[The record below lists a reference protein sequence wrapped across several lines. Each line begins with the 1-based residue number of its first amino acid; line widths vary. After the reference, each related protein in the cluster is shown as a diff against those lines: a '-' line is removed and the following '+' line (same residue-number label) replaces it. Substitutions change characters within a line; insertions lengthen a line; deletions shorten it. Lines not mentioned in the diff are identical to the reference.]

1 MTFWWLWLA
10 VLVTWIGRFVVP
22 LMSVFLTQDIGL
34 SAGTAG
40 LVVAMYGAG
49 GIVSTLLGGVLA
61 DRLGR
66 KRTLL
71 LSQVLTVLTVV
82 VVPLTSDPVPIAV
95 LLTLLGLVSGA
106 AHPAITTL
114 ITDLVP
120 AELRSRAFAYE
131 YWAVNLGY
139 AVGPALAG
147 LIAAHGYPL
156 LFWGEA
162 AVVAVAAVLVRAFVA
177 DTHPGA
183 PRPRRDGAAA
193 GEVAGSTAAVLAD
206 RTFVLF
212 TLLLLGYGLVYAQ
225 STTTLPVVMAE
236 QGFSPAQY
244 GLLLTV
250 NGLLLVALQLPTA
263 RLLAR
268 WPRSRVL
275 VVSVLVTGIGFGLQT
290 FATTWAWYAV
300 AAVVW
305 TLGEMGT
312 FPVSQSVA
320 ADLTDPRM
328 RGRYLGV
335 YAFGFS
341 AASALAP
348 LLGGWVLDLW
358 GPAVL
363 WVSVLLLACTVA
375 LGHQLSAATRQAAIA
390 RRAAARTPLGAPGQS
405 SASPSSPRS

>member
-1 MTFWWLWLA
+1 MWLA

-34 SAGTAG
+34 SASTAG
-40 LVVAMYGAG
+40 LVVALYGAG

-71 LSQVLTVLTVV
+71 LSQTLTVLTVV
-82 VVPLTSDPVPIAV
+82 FVPLTEDPAVVAV

-120 AELRSRAFAYE
+120 ASLRRRAFAYE

-139 AVGPALAG
+139 AIGPALAG
-147 LIAAHGYPL
+147 LLAVHGYGL

-162 AVVAVAAVLVRAFVA
+162 VMMGVAAVLVGAFVA
-177 DTHPGA
+177 DPHRSRRAG
-183 PRPRRDGAAA
+183 RPGAAA
-193 GEVAGSTAAVLAD
+193 GDGSPAPARRGTGTVLRD
-206 RTFVLF
+206 RPFVVF
-212 TLLLLGYGLVYAQ
+212 TLLMLGYGLVYAQ
-225 STTTLPVVMAE
+225 STTTLPVVMAQ
-236 QGFSPAQY
+236 QGFSTAQY
-244 GLLLTV
+244 GLLLTI

-268 WPRSRVL
+268 WSRTAVL
-275 VVSVLVTGIGFGLQT
+275 IVSVLVTGVGFGLQT
-290 FATTWAWYAV
+290 LATSWALYAV
-300 AAVVW
+300 AAAIW

-312 FPVSQSVA
+312 FPVAQSVA
-320 ADLTDPRM
+320 ADLTRADL

-335 YAFGFS
+335 YSFSFS
-341 AASALAP
+341 AATALAP
-348 LLGGWVLDLW
+348 LLGGHVLDLW
-358 GPAVL
+358 GSQTL
-363 WVSVLLLACTVA
+363 WLGVSVLACVVA
-375 LGHQLSAATRQAAIA
+375 LGHRVSAPARQAAIT
-390 RRAAARTPLGAPGQS
+390 RRAAERPTEPEVAVAGARSHQPG
-405 SASPSSPRS
+405 

>member
-10 VLVTWIGRFVVP
+10 VLVTWVGRFVVP
-22 LMSVFLTQDIGL
+22 LMSVFLTQRIGL
-34 SAGTAG
+34 SAGAAG

-49 GIVSTLLGGVLA
+49 GIVSTLLGGVLV

-71 LSQVLTVLTVV
+71 LSQALTVLTVV
-82 VVPLTSDPVPIAV
+82 LVPLTSDPVPIAL

-120 AELRSRAFAYE
+120 PALRSRAFAYE

-147 LIAAHGYPL
+147 LLAARGYGL

-162 AVVAVAAVLVRAFVA
+162 VVVGIAAVLVWAFVA
-177 DTHPGA
+177 DSH
-183 PRPRRDGAAA
+183 RVPRRRPDGAGTAPA
-193 GEVAGSTAAVLAD
+193 GARGSTAAVLRD

-236 QGFSPAQY
+236 QGFSTAQY

-250 NGLLLVALQLPTA
+250 NGLLLVVLQLPTA

-275 VVSVLVTGIGFGLQT
+275 VVSVLLTGIGFGLQT
-290 FATTWAWYAV
+290 FATTWAFYAV
-300 AAVVW
+300 AAAVW

-320 ADLTDPRM
+320 ADLTDPDM

-348 LLGGWVLDLW
+348 LLGGLVLDVW
-358 GPAVL
+358 GSRVL
-363 WVSVLLLACTVA
+363 WVSVFLLACAVA
-375 LGHQLSAATRQAAIA
+375 LGHRLSAPARQAALT
-390 RRAAARTPLGAPGQS
+390 RRAVRQIDAGYPE
-405 SASPSSPRS
+405 RSGKLP